1 MGNNGTYRY
10 FDYEKNDSKTALN
23 GRLAQQQKSIIT
35 VEAIDV
41 CFFSTASDKRYAKN
55 V

>member
-1 MGNNGTYRY
+1 MRNNETYRY
-10 FDYEKNDSKTALN
+10 FDYDKNDSKTALN

-35 VEAIDV
+35 VESINV
-41 CFFSTASDKRYAKN
+41 CFFSTASDKKYAKN